1 MTDRSIRTWIWVSLA
16 AQAFGYVVDAVWHG
30 WISPGVEPAT
40 VEEMVRHLA
49 TVHLPLYVGAVSV
62 LASTEVAVLRL
73 GRAASGTALAAF
85 AGALLSAGSE
95 AWHAS
100 SHLRLDTQHAPVAGT
115 LSFVGFLVA
124 VVAMSLS
131 GRSRRRAGARD

>member
-30 WISPGVEPAT
+30 WISPEVEPAT

-49 TVHLPLYVGAVSV
+49 G
-62 LASTEVAVLRL
+62 
-73 GRAASGTALAAF
+73 GTALAAF
-85 AGALLSAGSE
+85 AGALLPAGSE
-95 AWHAS
+95 AWHAA

-124 VVAMSLS
+124 VVAMSPS
-131 GRSRRRAGARD
+131 RRSRRRVGTRD